1 MLRGILCYV
10 YFTTVTK
17 EIERKKNAFFFFFNG
32 YKFFASPAAEK
43 PQEVGSWVSGAQ
55 VMGSPT
61 TCTQVSQTLPPD
73 ALSYRVR
80 LWLRGWRGTCGH
92 PGPGVPLQPSC
103 SGAQHVNN
111 ASEVAP
117 HWPVCQPP
125 ATPRGLKNRSAGPCP
140 QTVR

>member
-1 MLRGILCYV
+1 MCTLLQSQKKLR
-10 YFTTVTK
+10 
-17 EIERKKNAFFFFFNG
+17 EKNAFFFFFFNG

-43 PQEVGSWVSGAQ
+43 PQEVGSWVLGAQ

-61 TCTQVSQTLPPD
+61 TCTQVSRTLPPD
-73 ALSYRVR
+73 ALSYCVR
-80 LWLRGWRGTCGH
+80 LWLRGRRRTCRH
-92 PGPGVPLQPSC
+92 PGPGVLLQPSC

-125 ATPRGLKNRSAGPCP
+125 MTPRGWKNHSAGSCP